1 MNMEISD
8 YRALTVDEKTLKIVE
23 NFLKHEKQGKH
34 DARKTARQVLREYL
48 VETDDGSYTFKSE
61 SLDGKS
67 ETMHTHHG
75 AVTEAREKFV
85 KPARLEGK
93 DKISVLDICSG
104 LGYNAATCIEYLGP
118 DVEIELDLVEI
129 SKETM
134 ALALLLD
141 APLKSYRI
149 IQKAIEDE
157 LYERQD
163 IKSRHFLEDIPDNIS
178 ISLHI
183 EDARETVKKLE
194 GHNKYDAIFL
204 DPFSPLKSPELYTIE
219 FFTILNNL
227 LKPHGIILT
236 YTSAAPVRAAMV
248 TSGLH
253 VGEGPSFGRRGGTL
267 ASLNKEIID
276 KPLSMNDERMI
287 ALSDAGIPF
296 HDPDLK
302 GSSQEIL
309 QRRKQE
315 REISRGNDRFSST
328 VKTPIYLN
336 RELEEGRLKR
346 RVLRNL
352 NKLGF
357 DDLTSDKS
365 RFVVCPQYSDCI
377 CGRNCKNY
385 DNSRERINEMNNRL
399 TSLL

>member
-1 MNMEISD
+1 M
-8 YRALTVDEKTLKIVE
+8 
-23 NFLKHEKQGKH
+23 
-34 DARKTARQVLREYL
+34 
-48 VETDDGSYTFKSE
+48 
-61 SLDGKS
+61 
-67 ETMHTHHG
+67 
-75 AVTEAREKFV
+75 
-85 KPARLEGK
+85 
-93 DKISVLDICSG
+93 
-104 LGYNAATCIEYLGP
+104 
-118 DVEIELDLVEI
+118 
-129 SKETM
+129 
-134 ALALLLD
+134 
-141 APLKSYRI
+141 
-149 IQKAIEDE
+149 
-157 LYERQD
+157 
-163 IKSRHFLEDIPDNIS
+163 
-178 ISLHI
+178 
-183 EDARETVKKLE
+183 
-194 GHNKYDAIFL
+194 
-204 DPFSPLKSPELYTIE
+204 
-219 FFTILNNL
+219 
-227 LKPHGIILT
+227 
-236 YTSAAPVRAAMV
+236 
-248 TSGLH
+248 
-253 VGEGPSFGRRGGTL
+253 